1 MSKKVIV
8 SVLLTALFILLFI
21 LLLSAGLKR
30 RSRDAGSSA
39 ELIPDQT
46 QIVIVPSEMPS
57 RISLQVP
64 PGFTE
69 TASEYYEKYYVKN
82 DASIII
88 TGEKITIT
96 GALLEDYVSDIKAQ
110 YERTADAWQLQQEE
124 MRTIN
129 GVPCVILEFT
139 YAIIGDNVRQDMGCT
154 TAVMLKDDRAYIVT
168 CKSRAETYAAY
179 VAQFRSAISSI
190 VIADADPAGSSEPL
204 LTPEL
209 TQEQTQ
215 SVPAAAQAANP

>member
-209 TQEQTQ
+209 TPEQTQ

>member
-30 RSRDAGSSA
+30 RSRDAGSST

-204 LTPEL
+204 LTPE
-209 TQEQTQ
+209 QTQ